1 MLGLIIPLGILL
13 ILVAI
18 LIMVLTSEKHQ
29 KTAQS
34 PNSKMTGY
42 WNGIERR
49 ACVRIKTSLKTN
61 YRVDE
66 KSATKKNS
74 VTENISLGGMLM
86 QLYEKLYPPTRL
98 LLDIFLPND
107 PAPILAKGEVVW
119 IKERPQLDESGRR
132 TFDAGIKFIFMNSRH
147 KVKFDEQLKDVI
159 NQKNG

>member
-18 LIMVLTSEKHQ
+18 LMMVLANEKHQ
-29 KTAQS
+29 KTTQS
-34 PNSKMTGY
+34 PNGKMTGY

-49 ACVRIKTSLKTN
+49 ASVRIKISLKTN

-66 KSATKKNS
+66 KSATRKDS
-74 VTENISLGGMLM
+74 VTENISLGGILM

-119 IKERPQLDESGRR
+119 IKEKPQLDESGRKA
-132 TFDAGIKFIFMNSRH
+132 FDVGIKFISMNSRY
-147 KVKFDEQLKDVI
+147 KVKFDKQLKDVI